1 MQREREDRERKE
13 EDCLLRDD
21 KRWWGLV
28 ATTKLF
34 LTSVQFCWVSL
45 YTTGKGKRKR
55 VKSVGLND
63 LGVKDDHLSLLF
75 AAFPFFLRGV
85 LILSLFLS
93 KDLSEEHC
101 NRGLKPSNS
110 LVSHANRDAAI
121 KSVSKL
127 SC

>member
-1 MQREREDRERKE
+1 M
-13 EDCLLRDD
+13 L
-21 KRWWGLV
+21 GL
-28 ATTKLF
+28 
-34 LTSVQFCWVSL
+34 SL
-45 YTTGKGKRKR
+45 YTNGKGKRKR

-101 NRGLKPSNS
+101 NRGLKPQTHWSHMQIETLPLNLCQSCPVRCNS
-110 LVSHANRDAAI
+110 AS
-121 KSVSKL
+121 L
-127 SC
+127 SGSLRQKKNICGVESYNLLKH